1 MKKLILFT
9 TFLLSVLFQAQSMKD
24 NLKTKCK
31 DFSELSMDDIE
42 WIKITDD
49 KFENR
54 SFVEFKNAYY
64 NRPYLS
70 IKDGLMNMRF
80 IWKYQGE
87 EWIFF
92 DKIILLSNGKK
103 IEINNLEPERDV
115 SIGYVTETV
124 DISGTKEI
132 YNFLNNAFL
141 TNSDIDIRFQGK
153 KVYDSK
159 FKNSDIFKKIE
170 SIRLFK
176 KSNNVYISDKDN
188 GTLKRWL
195 KITQECIE
203 KMAVLPFK

>member
-1 MKKLILFT
+1 MKNLILFT

-80 IWKYQGE
+80 IWKYQGQ

-103 IEINNLEPERDV
+103 IEL
-115 SIGYVTETV
+115 
-124 DISGTKEI
+124 K
-132 YNFLNNAFL
+132 FL
-141 TNSDIDIRFQGK
+141 TGNK
-153 KVYDSK
+153 
-159 FKNSDIFKKIE
+159 
-170 SIRLFK
+170 L
-176 KSNNVYISDKDN
+176 
-188 GTLKRWL
+188 W
-195 KITQECIE
+195 
-203 KMAVLPFK
+203 

>member
-159 FKNSDIFKKIE
+159 FKNSDIKIFK
-170 SIRLFK
+170 SIF
-176 KSNNVYISDKDN
+176 NVYEK
-188 GTLKRWL
+188 LK
-195 KITQECIE
+195 K
-203 KMAVLPFK
+203 

>member
-1 MKKLILFT
+1 
-9 TFLLSVLFQAQSMKD
+9 
-24 NLKTKCK
+24 
-31 DFSELSMDDIE
+31 
-42 WIKITDD
+42 
-49 KFENR
+49 
-54 SFVEFKNAYY
+54 
-64 NRPYLS
+64 
-70 IKDGLMNMRF
+70 MNMRF

-159 FKNSDIFKKIE
+159 FKNSDIKIFK
-170 SIRLFK
+170 SIF
-176 KSNNVYISDKDN
+176 NVYEK
-188 GTLKRWL
+188 LK
-195 KITQECIE
+195 K
-203 KMAVLPFK
+203 